1 MDYAFFCDRC
11 GGKLAGNEK
20 RLRLLCEQCG
30 SVLSEEEF
38 YRQLD
43 KQRDEDFCEQFI
55 AASRRER
62 EEYWRGVRRAGAGRL
77 LIPAP
82 VERAHVP
89 QWSAYMTGILGK
101 YRGTPDE
108 VYFSRLGLDIS
119 TNACGE
125 RLYERF
131 FESAGDHGN
140 PLIFINTILTTFD
153 HWERITYCD
162 ITKVLARMYGEDA
175 GLHANGMINTG
186 QRTVLGKLE
195 DMPTLDLFLESLNFY
210 ESGKEFLDRRERTYT
225 TSFKKRSTR
234 YVNVAL
240 SISNSLYAKQD
251 KTYQVVYRW
260 FHPAGTLLREQES
273 EWTIISEYDDF
284 VATQRFGWDLP
295 GYWTPGT
302 YRLVILV
309 DGVIFAQR
317 PFTIEV

>member
-1 MDYAFFCDRC
+1 
-11 GGKLAGNEK
+11 
-20 RLRLLCEQCG
+20 
-30 SVLSEEEF
+30 
-38 YRQLD
+38 
-43 KQRDEDFCEQFI
+43 
-55 AASRRER
+55 
-62 EEYWRGVRRAGAGRL
+62 
-77 LIPAP
+77 
-82 VERAHVP
+82 
-89 QWSAYMTGILGK
+89 MTGILGK

-140 PLIFINTILTTFD
+140 PLIFINTILNTFD

-195 DMPTLDLFLESLNFY
+195 DMPTLDLFLEALNFY
-210 ESGKEFLDRRERTYT
+210 ESGPAHLDRWERAYA
-225 TSFKKRSTR
+225 TSFPQRTTR
-234 YVNVAL
+234 YVNVELGIA
-240 SISNSLYAKQD
+240 NSLYRREDQ
-251 KTYQVVYRW
+251 THHVVYRW
-260 FHPAGTLLREQES
+260 LHPDGTLLTQQEG
-273 EWTIISEYDDF
+273 EWVIISEYADF
-284 VATQRFGWDLP
+284 SVSRGFGWDLP